1 MYAWGAEGAS
11 AGAGGDLS
19 HLEVS
24 EEFLPFLVGGGAVF
38 VGGAQGAAAGEEGQV
53 GLDDLVGIGGLVVQ
67 RDVDVL
73 VSSDDLG
80 DVWRQPDENGI
91 GQEQAAKV
99 MRGEEQRPACCVD
112 ESGLGQACVE
122 HSAGD
127 PLADGALLADDAAD
141 LTGRAEIRSE
151 HGAEGA
157 HPDHQGRRAGLVV
170 RPREVPSNSLA
181 PFRQIVCLA
190 APEQRQNYLAAHPV
204 PSGPD
209 PDPRGSVSAAVGDS
223 TAW

>member
-1 MYAWGAEGAS
+1 MLVYAWGAEGAS

-24 EEFLPFLVGGGAVF
+24 EEFLPCLVGGGAVF

-53 GLDDLVGIGGLVVQ
+53 GLDDLVGIDGFVVQ

-99 MRGEEQRPACCVD
+99 MRGEEQRPPVASMSPVLARPVLSILRATHSPMARCSRTMLRWNS
-112 ESGLGQACVE
+112 SGAGSAQT
-122 HSAGD
+122 HS
-127 PLADGALLADDAAD
+127 
-141 LTGRAEIRSE
+141 
-151 HGAEGA
+151 
-157 HPDHQGRRAGLVV
+157 
-170 RPREVPSNSLA
+170 
-181 PFRQIVCLA
+181 
-190 APEQRQNYLAAHPV
+190 
-204 PSGPD
+204 
-209 PDPRGSVSAAVGDS
+209 
-223 TAW
+223 